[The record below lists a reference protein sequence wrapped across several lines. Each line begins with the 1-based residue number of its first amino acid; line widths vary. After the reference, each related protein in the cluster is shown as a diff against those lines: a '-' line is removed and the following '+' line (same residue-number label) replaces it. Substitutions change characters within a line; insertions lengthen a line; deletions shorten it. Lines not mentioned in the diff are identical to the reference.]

1 MTCSPVCAVLATGW
15 VGPMAR
21 ASSAFAQVA
30 LLAMAL
36 VAVMAL
42 AALYL
47 GTWYY
52 GLMEGWFPG
61 TGTTAADWTW
71 IDRGLVALMLVTG
84 IPLAVGL
91 SWALARRMSAPMAEV
106 ARAIRAVARGDL
118 SARAAPL
125 DLAEMQGLA
134 QDFNRLAERL
144 ERSDAEMRF
153 ANAAIAHELRTPLTI
168 LKGRLQGV
176 QDGVF
181 EMTPQMVSGLIAQV
195 DGLSRI
201 VEDLRLL
208 TLLEP
213 GRVTLTRQPIELDR
227 LVQETLALVADDLTE
242 AGIERRLDLTPVE
255 VQADPARLRQALL
268 ALVTN
273 AMRHAP
279 GQPLAITTGTEG
291 GEAWIRL
298 ADRGPGLPPEGL
310 ERAFDPFWRA
320 EASRG
325 RDKGGSGL
333 GLAVVRAIALAHGGR
348 VAVTNLP
355 EGGAAFTLHLPRG

>member
-1 MTCSPVCAVLATGW
+1 
-15 VGPMAR
+15 MAR
-21 ASSAFAQVA
+21 GSSAFTQVA
-30 LLAMAL
+30 LLAMGL

-47 GTWYY
+47 GSWYY
-52 GLMEGWFPG
+52 GAMEAWFPQVALSG
-61 TGTTAADWTW
+61 EWTW
-71 IDRGLVALMLVTG
+71 IDRGLVALMLVLG

-91 SWALARRMSAPMAEV
+91 SWALARRMAAPMEEV
-106 ARAIRAVARGDL
+106 ARAIRSVARGDL
-118 SARAAPL
+118 TARARPS
-125 DLAEMQGLA
+125 DLAEMRDLA

-181 EMTPQMVSGLIAQV
+181 QMTPQMVAGLMAQV
-195 DGLSRI
+195 DGLTRI

-213 GRVTLTRQPIELDR
+213 GQVTLSREEVALDR
-227 LVQETLALVADDLTE
+227 LVAETLDLVAADLAA
-242 AGIERRLDLTPVE
+242 AGMGLRLDLTPLSVK
-255 VQADPARLRQALL
+255 ADPARLRQALL

-279 GQPLAITTGTEG
+279 GQPLTISMGAEG
-291 GEAWIRL
+291 ALAWIRL

-310 ERAFDPFWRA
+310 SRAFDPFWRA

-333 GLAVVRAIALAHGGR
+333 GLAVVRAIALAHGGS
-348 VAVTNLP
+348 VQVENLHP
-355 EGGAAFTLHLPRG
+355 GAAFTLHLPLG